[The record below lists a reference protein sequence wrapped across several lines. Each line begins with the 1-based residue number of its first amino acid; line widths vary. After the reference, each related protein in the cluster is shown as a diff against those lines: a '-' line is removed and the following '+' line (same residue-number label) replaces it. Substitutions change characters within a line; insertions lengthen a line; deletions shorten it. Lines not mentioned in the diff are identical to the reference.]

1 MFGHKRE
8 FEYIKR
14 NIDNLWN
21 NISMLYAD
29 FRQTKVLF
37 KEDRHGTIRPKVDML
52 DEQINDSEVA
62 FWNVLDGFQKRIEKL
77 EKVNEGNKNP
87 TNKEN

>member
-8 FEYIKR
+8 FEVIKR
-14 NIDNLWN
+14 NLDNLWN
-21 NISMLYAD
+21 NINILYAD

-52 DEQINDSEVA
+52 DEQINDSEVN
-62 FWNVLDGFQKRIEKL
+62 FWNELDGLQKRIEKL
-77 EKVNEGNKNP
+77 EKLEK
-87 TNKEN
+87 